1 MSFWVVIQSKSKF
14 ADKKKNYSRFSKL
27 GSWFFHSKLMAS
39 KKKYYWLIL
48 AGQVLNSIYFFPRR
62 LVINQ
67 VSPFRSHF
75 ALRGGKKHVLKICSL
90 NPQWVVFVSQCI
102 ECNVRQSALLIM
114 IWFAGDCTQMALGK
128 SSDLKLAR
136 TRMKQIFIQFSKGK
150 IL

>member
-1 MSFWVVIQSKSKF
+1 MSFWLVIQSKSKF
-14 ADKKKNYSRFSKL
+14 ADKKKNYYRFSKL
-27 GSWFFHSKLMAS
+27 GSWFFHFFPS

-90 NPQWVVFVSQCI
+90 NPQWVVFVSKCI
-102 ECNVRQSALLIM
+102 ECNVRQFSIIDYDLVRGRLYPNGLRQI
-114 IWFAGDCTQMALGK
+114 IWPKA
-128 SSDLKLAR
+128 SSYL
-136 TRMKQIFIQFSKGK
+136 RMNQIFIQFSKGT

>member
-14 ADKKKNYSRFSKL
+14 ADKKKSYSRFSKL

-90 NPQWVVFVSQCI
+90 NPQWVVFVSKCI
-102 ECNVRQSALLIM
+102 ECNVRQFSIIDYDLVRGRLYPNGLRQI
-114 IWFAGDCTQMALGK
+114 IWPKA
-128 SSDLKLAR
+128 SSYENE
-136 TRMKQIFIQFSKGK
+136 TNIYSI
-150 IL
+150 